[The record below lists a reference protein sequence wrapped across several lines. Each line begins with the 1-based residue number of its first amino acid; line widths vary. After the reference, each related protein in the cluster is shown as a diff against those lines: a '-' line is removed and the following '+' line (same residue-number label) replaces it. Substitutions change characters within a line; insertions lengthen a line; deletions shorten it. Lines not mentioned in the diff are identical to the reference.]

1 MLLDSII
8 GYSQPI
14 SNHNPI
20 PQTNIPKPAVGS
32 VFSDPLFN
40 SKLMRITDAKLDKLQ
55 GVFPDYSKH
64 QAWNSDET
72 LMILR
77 SGQGEVL
84 IYNAITY
91 KYLKTL
97 PSSLT
102 GVQDIFWDPK
112 NPSLIYFV
120 FENKFNTINV
130 QSEQINEL
138 HSFSEYSYITTRAEG
153 NMSNDGRYIAL
164 CGYDSNW
171 NPIDFFVYDLN
182 TDSKISTLKIQ
193 NQVESFDWISIS
205 PLGNYVVVD
214 YADNNSDR
222 FHGVEVYDRQ
232 FNLKWQKPL
241 GAGHSD
247 LGLDEDGAEVLI
259 MDVYDSDSNFTYI
272 KKFSLNNNSELT
284 LLGISPD
291 FDIHES
297 CRNMSRP
304 GWVYI
309 STFDYVGRLTDSI
322 SNWLPFEDE
331 VFALKLDGSGDVQR
345 LAHHHSRRYSPET
358 PDPDNSNYF
367 AEPHATVS
375 KSGNKIIFGSNWRQ
389 NVADL
394 ESVDTYLCDV
404 NDLINSVE
412 DQCMMKNVHFEISPN
427 PCKSYTEIKFNFR
440 LENSQIILYN
450 SIGNEIRKYPNFS
463 GDRILI
469 NRENLEPGL
478 YFFNVVQN
486 NRLQSTGKFLID

>member
-1 MLLDSII
+1 MESIV
-8 GYSQPI
+8 GFAQPI
-14 SNHNPI
+14 SNHNAI
-20 PQTNIPKPAVGS
+20 PQTNISKPTVGTT
-32 VFSDPLFN
+32 FSDPSFN
-40 SKLMRITDAKLDKLQ
+40 SKLMRITDAKSNQLQ
-55 GVFPDYSKH
+55 GIFPDYSKH
-64 QAWNSDET
+64 QAWNSDES
-72 LMILR
+72 LLILR
-77 SGQGEVL
+77 SGGGEVL

-91 KYLKTL
+91 KYMKTL
-97 PSSLT
+97 PPSLT
-102 GVQDIFWDPK
+102 GVQDIFWDPT

-130 QSEQINEL
+130 QSDQINEL

-153 NMSNDGRYIAL
+153 NMSNDGKFIAL

-171 NPIDFFVYDLN
+171 NPIDFFVFDLIAN
-182 TDSKISTLKIQ
+182 SKISTLNVQ
-193 NQVESFDWISIS
+193 NKVESFDWISIS

-214 YADNNSDR
+214 YADNTSER
-222 FHGVEVYDRQ
+222 YHGVEVYDRQ

-272 KKFSLNNNSELT
+272 KKFSLNNNNELT

-345 LAHHHSRRYSPET
+345 FAHHHSRRYSPET

-367 AEPHATVS
+367 SEPHATVN
-375 KSGNKIIFGSNWRQ
+375 KSGNKILFGSNWRQ
-389 NVADL
+389 NIADL

-404 NDLINSVE
+404 SGLINSIE
-412 DQCMMKNVHFEISPN
+412 NQCQMENIQFDISPN
-427 PCKSYTEIKFNFR
+427 PCNIYTEIKFNII
-440 LENSQIILYN
+440 LENSEILLYN
-450 SIGNEIRKYPNFS
+450 SLGYEIRKYSDFS

-469 NRENLEPGL
+469 NKENLISGL
-478 YFFNVVQN
+478 YFFNVTQKN
-486 NRLQSTGKFLID
+486 KLQATGKFIIE